1 MRGGRNKFG
10 PIYRRDRALRR
21 QQLSRQN
28 ELMSNVQHF
37 VPFSMSYCSMN
48 QEVPP
53 TDQNLSS
60 GRNSLGSSPQFPDT
74 CSDTCGFKLED
85 VDIKPPIELLSG
97 LVNSGLQGSYTSMFS
112 MPRTASSLPGLKADI
127 SGRFRNVPTSRF
139 PLTTSSSKTN
149 VALELPQGKYA
160 GMHREHGSY
169 VHDYDTRP
177 STSGMLEYSSS
188 RNTNQFLSSDEMSTA
203 MVTQFM
209 MQEGTLPTSTS
220 DQPLY
225 HLSQTSSQ
233 VGYIRSAAA
242 PKVSSSQPGAVRGS
256 CASGDSAEVQH
267 FSSSMSY
274 DYALQSLEGRGHRIH
289 KDDAHL
295 EEIGISIEN
304 IPQSS
309 SLQTGLFQLIVDLQ
323 KNDQRLRDSYQ
334 KLRRY
339 TDELLQQLA
348 NSRAELEQNALTE
361 EMSEKIEDQMTNF
374 MIQVMCNLCDQS
386 LFVLVNWARRAHLFR
401 EVVVCS
407 AFLLLLNSYC
417 ILSYFVIYSTNFEVE
432 KAGFDTSYSY
442 TMKCLRIKFDN
453 RQSVLAFPLF
463 CSIHLIGHQQNAE

>member
-10 PIYRRDRALRR
+10 PIYRRDRAMRR

-28 ELMSNVQHF
+28 ELMSNVQHL

-53 TDQNLSS
+53 TDQNLGS

-74 CSDTCGFKLED
+74 CSDMCGFKLDD
-85 VDIKPPIELLSG
+85 VDVKPPIELLSG
-97 LVNSGLQGSYTSMFS
+97 LVNSGLQGSYTSMLS
-112 MPRTASSLPGLKADI
+112 TPRTASSMPGLRADI
-127 SGRFRNVPTSRF
+127 SERYRNVPTSRL
-139 PLTTSSSKTN
+139 PLTTSSSKMN
-149 VALELPQGKYA
+149 VVSELPQGNYV

-177 STSGMLEYSSS
+177 STSGMPEYSGS
-188 RNTNQFLSSDEMSTA
+188 RNTSQFMSLNEMSTA
-203 MVTQFM
+203 TVTQFM
-209 MQEGTLPTSTS
+209 MQEGTLPSSTT

-225 HLSQTSSQ
+225 HLSQTSPQ
-233 VGYIRSAAA
+233 VGYMRSAAA
-242 PKVSSSQPGAVRGS
+242 PKVSSSQSSAVRGS
-256 CASGDSAEVQH
+256 CAALESAEVQH
-267 FSSSMSY
+267 FSSSISY
-274 DYALQSLEGRGHRIH
+274 DYALQSLEGRGQRIH
-289 KDDAHL
+289 KDDARL
-295 EEIGISIEN
+295 DEIGISIEN

-348 NSRAELEQNALTE
+348 NSRAELEQNASTE
-361 EMSEKIEDQMTNF
+361 EMSGKIEDQTTNF

-401 EVVVCS
+401 EIVVCS
-407 AFLLLLNSYC
+407 AFLLLLSSYC
-417 ILSYFVIYSTNFEVE
+417 ILSYSFCYI
-432 KAGFDTSYSY
+432 FD
-442 TMKCLRIKFDN
+442 
-453 RQSVLAFPLF
+453 
-463 CSIHLIGHQQNAE
+463 